1 MRPTTR
7 RELVAAATATAL
19 TAAVPPAYGKRL
31 LSRRAR
37 VGPGSFGDGVATGE
51 PATNAVTFWS
61 RLRTERP
68 RSGARLIIATDERMR
83 DTVATAVVPTGRSI
97 SHTLKARVGGLD
109 PHTEYF
115 YVWQSGTHVS
125 EIGRTRTRPPA
136 GSAVP
141 LRIAFS
147 SCQRYSS
154 GYFSAHAHAAA
165 EDLDAYVFLGD
176 YIYERVRPGVFPG
189 RDEPFNANDLG
200 SYRRKYVQYRADPGL
215 RELHRLHPALH
226 VWDDH
231 EVENNYSDNRPAP
244 ALLQRAAAYRAAF
257 EWLPRVVEP
266 RDRHRVYRRLPWGTI
281 GELFLLDA
289 RQYRTGD
296 GDGQPRRILGEAQMA
311 WLIDGLKTSRARWK
325 IIAQQVIVA
334 QDPYGDGR
342 PNPDM
347 WDGYPEDRA
356 RLLGEIE
363 RNGIQNVVFLT
374 GDAHV
379 FACNLLSTDFG
390 AVGDGTRRPA
400 SAVEYVGG
408 SVTTEGFD
416 RAEPEV
422 QANAPWTRQYNG
434 RDHGYALL
442 AMDDTQLVTEYRRSD
457 ISQPAGATQTF
468 ERFTQQAGF
477 AQVARESIAPP
488 PAPPPPPT

>member
-1 MRPTTR
+1 MSKSTR
-7 RELVAAATATAL
+7 RELIVATTATAL
-19 TAAVPPAYGKRL
+19 TAAVPPAYGRRL
-31 LSRRAR
+31 LSRRPR
-37 VGPGSFGDGVATGE
+37 IGPGDFADGVASGE
-51 PATNAVTFWS
+51 PGPRAVTFWS

-68 RSGARLIIATDERMR
+68 RSGARLIIATDEGMR
-83 DTVATAVVPTGRSI
+83 DVVATTIVPTGRSVN
-97 SHTLKARVGGLD
+97 HTLKARVGGLD
-109 PHTEYF
+109 PHSEYF
-115 YVWQSGTHVS
+115 YVWQSGTSVS
-125 EIGRTRTRPPA
+125 EVGRTRTRPPD
-136 GSAVP
+136 GSATP

-147 SCQRYSS
+147 SCQRYAS
-154 GYFSAHAHAAA
+154 GHFSAHAHAAT

-176 YIYERVRPGVFPG
+176 YIYERVRPGTFLG

-200 SYRRKYVQYRADPGL
+200 SYRRKYAQYRSDPSL

-231 EVENNYSDNRPAP
+231 EVENNYSDNNPAP
-244 ALLQRAAAYRAAF
+244 AALQRAAGYRAAF

-266 RDRHRVYRRLPWGTI
+266 GERHRIYRRLPWGAHA
-281 GELFLLDA
+281 ELFLLDE

-311 WLIDGLKTSRARWK
+311 WLIDGLRTSRARWK
-325 IIAQQVIVA
+325 LVCQQVIVA

-342 PNPDM
+342 PNLDM

-379 FACNLLSTDFG
+379 FACNLLASDFG
-390 AVGDGTRRPA
+390 RLGDGTQVPA
-400 SAVEYVGG
+400 AAVEYVGG

-416 RAEPEV
+416 RPEAEV
-422 QANAPWTRQYNG
+422 QAGAPWTRQYNG
-434 RDHGYALL
+434 RDHGYALMAL
-442 AMDDTQLVTEYRRSD
+442 DDTKLVTEYRRSD

-468 ERFTQQAGF
+468 ERFTQNAGF
-477 AQVARESIAPP
+477 AQISRESAGPP
-488 PAPPPPPT
+488 V